1 MYNDAKWMSS
11 IQNAVAATTKAHAET
26 NPTFTNKGWRDY
38 PHNIALA
45 GMYKDA
51 TSYYINSFPQWD
63 NSIAISPDQGEGDI
77 LSATKIR
84 RQFFTNE
91 SGYIKDMPTGSH
103 IAMDYIINT
112 EDFVRLNSDWKYENS
127 YEAIYGKGPHHTVD
141 SCIVEAGHV
150 LLIQRGKEYG
160 HGLWAMPGGFMN
172 RRERIQEAMLREL
185 VEETEIKVPHKVLRG
200 SIARVENYDDPF
212 RSNRSHII
220 TTAYRINLE
229 HHKEFPK
236 VKGCDDAMDAKW
248 IPISQIPSMK
258 EVMFEDHYDMLD
270 DLLGL

>member
-1 MYNDAKWMSS
+1 MAS
-11 IQNAVAATTKAHAET
+11 IQNAVAATINAHAQT
-26 NPTFTNKGWRDY
+26 NPKFTYTGWRDY
-38 PHNIALA
+38 KHNIALA

-51 TSYYINSFPQWD
+51 TSYYISSFPQWD
-63 NSIAISPDQGEGDI
+63 NSIAITPDQNEGDI

-84 RQFFTNE
+84 KQFFNGE
-91 SGYIKDMPTGSH
+91 SGYIKDMPQGSLT
-103 IAMDYIINT
+103 AMEHVLKN
-112 EDFVRLNSDWKYENS
+112 EDFTRLYADWKYENS
-127 YEAIYGKGPHHTVD
+127 YEAIYGKGPHNTVD
-141 SCIVEAGHV
+141 ACIVEAGHV

-172 RRERIQEAMLREL
+172 RRERILDAMLREL
-185 VEETEIKVPHKVLRG
+185 NEETEIKVPVKVLKG
-200 SIARVENYDDPF
+200 SIVHKENYDDPY
-212 RSNRSHII
+212 RSNRSHIM
-220 TTAYRINLE
+220 TTAFRINLE

-236 VKGCDDAMDAKW
+236 VQGCDDAMDAKW